1 MTGSENSWSVD
12 DLIRIMEEQQTELE
26 ESEKR
31 IDSLSTQIQELSSDN
46 SEMQNRIQ
54 RLSSENSG
62 LKSSLQQKSD
72 EIVNLNGL
80 IENLSDSDRQLKEAE
95 DKLEECQQLS
105 QKLEQKEKDIK
116 SREDTADKRI
126 MEYNKMIDDA
136 EKDRQKLE
144 KDKKVFRSLV
154 EKSARNLYKK
164 ERGKLHAEYLARK
177 LLLSGYVA
185 WITFFLLFVT
195 VLSAIRQKVFWGDLT
210 AFFATLKH
218 GILIPADRIDHF
230 SRQTADT
237 AKGIEQPILSSVLWW
252 IIRIGI
258 LLLPSMTVIILFLI
272 LIKRHGRDLRK
283 KGINQWNSSLSAMI
297 LCLFVFC
304 GDYVKMVMP
313 FNLIL
318 IWLILNIALIGIA
331 WYEYVCNEYRERR

>member
-26 ESEKR
+26 ESEKW
-31 IDSLSTQIQELSSDN
+31 IESLSTQIQELSSDN

-72 EIVNLNGL
+72 EIVNLNGQ

-105 QKLEQKEKDIK
+105 LKLEQKEKDIK
-116 SREDTADKRI
+116 NREDTADKRI

-154 EKSARNLYKK
+154 QKSAMNLYKK
-164 ERGKLHAEYLARK
+164 EQGKLHAEYLARK

-185 WITFFLLFVT
+185 WITFFLLFVS

-210 AFFATLKH
+210 VLLEALRH

-230 SRQTADT
+230 SRRTADIT
-237 AKGIEQPILSSVLWW
+237 KSIEQPVLSSVLWW
-252 IIRIGI
+252 IIRAGI
-258 LLLPSMTVIILFLI
+258 PLSVIILIILLFAI
-272 LIKRHGRDLRK
+272 LIKRYGRDLWK
-283 KGINQWNSSLSAMI
+283 KGVNRWNCSLSTMI

-313 FNLIL
+313 FNLVI
-318 IWLILNIALIGIA
+318 IWVILNVMLIGIA
-331 WYEYVCNEYRERR
+331 WYRYVCDEYRGIK

>member
-26 ESEKR
+26 ESER
-31 IDSLSTQIQELSSDN
+31 QIDSLSTQIRELSSDN
-46 SEMQNRIQ
+46 SKMQNQIQ
-54 RLSSENSG
+54 RLSYENSE

-72 EIVNLNGL
+72 EIVNLNGQ

-95 DKLEECQQLS
+95 DKLEECQQLG

-126 MEYNKMIDDA
+126 MEYNKMIDAA
-136 EKDRQKLE
+136 EKDSQKLA

-154 EKSARNLYKK
+154 EKSAMHLYEK

-185 WITFFLLFVT
+185 WITFFLIFVS

-210 AFFATLKH
+210 VFFEALKN
-218 GILIPADRIDHF
+218 GILILSDRIDHF
-230 SRQTADT
+230 SRQTADI
-237 AKGIEQPILSSVLWW
+237 AQDIEQPALSAILWW
-252 IIRIGI
+252 IIRVGI
-258 LLLPSMTVIILFLI
+258 PLSVIILLILLFAI
-272 LIKRHGRDLRK
+272 LIKRYGRDLWK
-283 KGINQWNSSLSAMI
+283 KGINRWNCSLSTMI

-318 IWLILNIALIGIA
+318 IWLILDLFLIGIA
-331 WYEYVCNEYRERR
+331 WYRYVCHEYREIK